1 MVVNKGLFTNGCKK
15 LQKLVQNVIQKTLF
29 LKVQEEE
36 LRDII
41 VMVVRAG
48 SVRKE
53 DLKTYKKSSLKSMFI
68 EDKF

>member
-41 VMVVRAG
+41 VMVVRTG